1 MEALQIYWWFVI
13 SLLGGL
19 LVALL
24 FVQGGQTMLWSPGKS
39 QLGIPVVPATGEPER
54 KSLMVNAR
62 GRKWELTFT
71 TLVVFGGAFFASFP
85 LYYSTS
91 FGGAYWLWMLILLSF
106 ILQAVSYEF
115 RSKPGN
121 VFGKGT
127 YDLFL
132 WINGSM
138 GCVLLGVAV
147 AMQFFGADFTVTR
160 QSILD
165 AGSPVIS
172 TWDSMHGFNEIFSIN
187 NLLLGFAVL
196 FIART
201 LGALFFLDNI
211 SDGNSHGFA
220 KLMRGRVLI
229 NGTVFVL
236 FFLAFLFVL
245 FMSDGY
251 SQMPDGLFVKVPY
264 KYFFNF
270 IDLWWIGASF
280 LIGVLLV
287 LYGIARTA
295 FDSKFSS
302 GFWWTAAGVVVA
314 VTCLFCISGYNNT
327 AYLPSLSD
335 PQSSL
340 TIYNSSSTEF
350 TLHVMAW
357 VTALLPVV
365 IAYIAYVW
373 HKMTSPAITPGELK
387 GEDHLY

>member
-24 FVQGGQTMLWSPGKS
+24 FVQGGQTMIWSTRSPR
-39 QLGIPVVPATGEPER
+39 R
-54 KSLMVNAR
+54 KSLLANAL

-115 RSKPGN
+115 RTKPGN
-121 VFGKGT
+121 VFGT
-127 YDLFL
+127 PAYDMFL
-132 WINGSM
+132 WINGCV

-147 AMQFFGADFTVTR
+147 GMQFFGADFTVAR
-160 QSILD
+160 GSILD
-165 AGSPVIS
+165 AGAPVIS
-172 TWDSMHGFNEIFSIN
+172 TWNSMHGFNEIFSFR
-187 NLLLGFAVL
+187 NLLLGGAVL
-196 FIART
+196 FLART
-201 LGALFFLDNI
+201 MGALFFINAVND
-211 SDGNSHGFA
+211 SDEADFA
-220 KLMRGRVLI
+220 KRMRLRVLL

-236 FFLAFLFVL
+236 FFLSFLYAL

-251 SQMPDGLFVKVPY
+251 STAADGLVVKVPY

-270 IDLWWIGASF
+270 IDLWWIGATF

-287 LYGIARTA
+287 LYGVVRSALDR
-295 FDSKFSS
+295 KFNS
-302 GFWWTAAGVVVA
+302 GFWWAAVGVVAV
-314 VTCLFCISGYNNT
+314 VTCLFCVSGYNNT
-327 AYLPSLSD
+327 AFLPSVSD

-340 TIYNSSSTEF
+340 TIANSSSTEF
-350 TLHVMAW
+350 TLRTMAW
-357 VTALLPVV
+357 VTVLLPVV

-373 HKMTSPAITPGELK
+373 HKMTCPRISSDELSK
-387 GEDHLY
+387 EDHIY

>member
-1 MEALQIYWWFVI
+1 METLQIYWWLVI

-19 LVALL
+19 LVFLL
-24 FVQGGQTMLWSPGKS
+24 FVQGGQTMICSTS
-39 QLGIPVVPATGEPER
+39 DAAR
-54 KSLMVNAR
+54 KSLLVNAL

-121 VFGKGT
+121 VFGTGV
-127 YDLFL
+127 YDMFL
-132 WINGSM
+132 LINGCV

-147 AMQFFGADFTVTR
+147 GMQFFGADFTVTR

-172 TWDSMHGFNEIFSIN
+172 TWNSMHGFNEIFAVK

-196 FIART
+196 FLART
-201 LGALFFLDNI
+201 VGALFFGMSVKEKDEVA
-211 SDGNSHGFA
+211 FA
-220 KLMRGRVLI
+220 KAMRRRVLV

-236 FFLAFLFVL
+236 LFLAFLFAL

-251 SQMPDGLFVKVPY
+251 STMEDGLVVKVPY

-270 IDLWWIGASF
+270 IDLWWIGAAF
-280 LIGVLLV
+280 LIGVLMV
-287 LYGIARTA
+287 LYGVIRTS
-295 FDSKFSS
+295 FGGGFTP
-302 GFWWTAAGVVVA
+302 GFWFTAAGVVVA

-327 AYLPSLSD
+327 AFLPSVSD

-350 TLHVMAW
+350 TLRVMAW
-357 VTALLPVV
+357 VTVLLPVV
-365 IAYIAYVW
+365 IGYIAYVW
-373 HKMTSPAITPGELK
+373 YKMTSPAITIKELNK
-387 GEDHLY
+387 EDHIY